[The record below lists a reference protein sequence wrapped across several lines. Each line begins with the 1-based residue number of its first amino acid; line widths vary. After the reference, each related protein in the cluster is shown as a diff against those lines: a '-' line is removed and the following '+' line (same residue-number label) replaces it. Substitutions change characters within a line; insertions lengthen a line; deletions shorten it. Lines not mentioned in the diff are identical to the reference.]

1 MMIEPRSVAG
11 INGRLN
17 GGWARYPDG
26 IVALGVGVWVGTL
39 AAAVAAC
46 PEDVIVLLVLA
57 GFGIMLIKDV
67 REEVD
72 SLAASALAVLP

>member
-1 MMIEPRSVAG
+1 M
-11 INGRLN
+11 
-17 GGWARYPDG
+17 
-26 IVALGVGVWVGTL
+26 
-39 AAAVAAC
+39 AAC